1 MMADD
6 DTTSFDQIELH
17 KENIQPLASGRSAR
31 ALVASLS
38 SRSNPVFARAEHAA
52 KQAEFE
58 EELRASL
65 DLDDPLEVWVRY
77 VNWTQETFPSGHST
91 DSGLLQLLE
100 RATQT
105 FIHEQHYKNDP
116 RYLRLWI
123 QYIQSFSDAPREAFA
138 YLARHDIGQRLAL
151 FYEEYAA
158 LLEKMGR
165 KRQAGE
171 IYQTGMENNARP
183 TDRLLR
189 KFEEYMQRLEHD
201 PPADD
206 EPSSPAL
213 PAVRPA
219 LAAKPFGGGLGSGG
233 LGGSPTTQQQPQAPQ
248 PKLKQAKQKM
258 AIFSDADATTTSKAP
273 NTIEK
278 PTSGWENI
286 GTLEQRK
293 KENTIEARPWAGEV
307 LKQEGVKTKSAEK
320 MMIFR
325 DESSLPKQS
334 IPPVQQ
340 NVLPTFLPSN
350 KRPERVAVNLELIY
364 ADEENPTEEL
374 SFDELRAIKRGQYG
388 IDWNR
393 IREEQ
398 AEAARERRR
407 KNTHRGEVTEE
418 SRAPIKVKTVLSP
431 SPNRG
436 KIKRKGQAP
445 ASPTMTFHT
454 RAATDEIYDIFNQPM
469 KKTSM
474 TGENRGDDDGSES
487 GGEESDSE
495 DYTIGTQ
502 VGQAEGSGPEGD
514 DGEDDEEDARS
525 VKSEWSD
532 FTLRRDVPPHGEE
545 EEEVEGSLGVHS
557 AEAELGKLAIHR
569 DEPKAGGR
577 MAIHRDEPGDEEPG
591 QPLRPTPHKMLI
603 PPPPDDFDP
612 PRLSYNAAKETQF
625 QGQNRLP
632 YMTPI
637 VEKTES
643 LPPTTARR
651 KDVAKTPSRN
661 RMPDIMDD
669 NLMSSPFEESNNS
682 ILPPPLAPPQ
692 PAPSAAP
699 ARVPKE
705 RKPFGAKPAPAA
717 KAKEAT
723 QKGPIIQDLQC
734 NPMDESLRANI
745 FDKLQPPLKTYEGF
759 YEHTTK
765 FGRGAE
771 IKRFAKTMSKRDGEK
786 TTANISQAPII
797 EFVTGDGGS
806 SYTIKR
812 ELGKG
817 AFAPV
822 YLVENN
828 IVADAEDEAE
838 ETGPDDGT
846 AADLLS
852 LNKKIIGRARF
863 EAMKMEHP
871 PSPWEFYIMQQAHRR
886 LGVSRPVESILKA
899 YEMHL
904 FPDEGYLLLEYR
916 DQGTILDLVNVARAE
931 TATGTNTGVMDEQL
945 AMFLSI
951 ELLRTVEAMHSKGIL
966 HGDLK
971 ADNCL
976 IRFENT
982 PDNIWSARY
991 QRDGSNGWLKKG
1003 ITLIDFGRGIDMK
1016 LFPPAV
1022 QFIADWKTDNQDC
1035 AEMRELRPWTYQV
1048 DYFGLAAIIH
1058 SMLFGK
1064 YIETA
1069 ADRGN
1074 ILGGG
1079 TKKYKI
1085 TGSFKRYWQTEIWSS
1100 VFDVLL
1106 NPLQYVKDEE
1116 NTCMPVS
1123 KSVRKCREG
1132 METWLEANCE
1142 KGVGLKNLIRRMEGV
1157 FGKKR

>member
-1 MMADD
+1 MADD
-6 DTTSFDQIELH
+6 DTTSFNQIELH
-17 KENIQPLASGRSAR
+17 KENIQPIASGRSAR

-58 EELRASL
+58 EELRGSL

-77 VNWTQETFPSGHST
+77 VNWTQETFPSGHSA
-91 DSGLLQLLE
+91 DSSLLQLLE

-123 QYIQSFSDAPREAFA
+123 QYIQKFSDAPREAFA
-138 YLARHDIGQRLAL
+138 FLARHDIGQRLAL
-151 FYEEYAA
+151 FYEEYAT

-189 KFEEYMQRLEHD
+189 KFEEYMQRLELD
-201 PPADD
+201 PPAGD
-206 EPSSPAL
+206 EPCSPAL

-219 LAAKPFGGGLGSGG
+219 LAAKPFSGG
-233 LGGSPTTQQQPQAPQ
+233 FGSEGPGGFPATQQQSQGSQ
-248 PKLKQAKQKM
+248 PSPRQAKQKM
-258 AIFSDADATTTSKAP
+258 AIFSDADAAPTNKAP

-278 PTSGWENI
+278 PTSGWESI

-293 KENTIEARPWAGEV
+293 KENAIEARPWAGEV

-325 DESSLPKQS
+325 DESSLPKQNV
-334 IPPVQQ
+334 PPVQQ
-340 NVLPTFLPSN
+340 NVLPTSLPSN

-364 ADEENPTEEL
+364 ADEDNPTEEL

-393 IREEQ
+393 IRVEQ
-398 AEAARERRR
+398 AEAAREPR
-407 KNTHRGEVTEE
+407 KKATHSGVMEE

-436 KIKRKGQAP
+436 KIRRRGKTP

-454 RAATDEIYDIFNQPM
+454 RAATDEIYDIFNQPI

-474 TGENRGDDDGSES
+474 TGEGPDDDGSES
-487 GGEESDSE
+487 DEMESDGE

-502 VGQAEGSGPEGD
+502 VGQVEESAQEGD
-514 DGEDDEEDARS
+514 DGEGDDEDAKS

-532 FTLRRDVPPHGEE
+532 FTLRRDVPRHEQEGEVAGRL
-545 EEEVEGSLGVHS
+545 EVGF
-557 AEAELGKLAIHR
+557 GKLAIHC
-569 DEPKAGGR
+569 DEPEAGGAL
-577 MAIHRDEPGDEEPG
+577 AIHRDSPWGEEPG
-591 QPLRPTPHKMLI
+591 LPFHPAPHRI
-603 PPPPDDFDP
+603 PIPSPPDIFDP
-612 PRLSYNAAKETQF
+612 PRPPYHATKETQF
-625 QGQNRLP
+625 QGQSRLP

-651 KDVAKTPSRN
+651 KDVAKTPSRSS
-661 RMPDIMDD
+661 MPDIMDD
-669 NLMSSPFEESNNS
+669 NLMSSPFDDPNTP
-682 ILPPPLAPPQ
+682 ILPPPPVKSQ
-692 PAPSAAP
+692 PAPSALP
-699 ARVPKE
+699 ARAPKE
-705 RKPFGAKPAPAA
+705 RKPFGTKPIAA
-717 KAKEAT
+717 ARAKETT
-723 QKGPIIQDLQC
+723 QKSPIIKDLQC

-745 FDKLQPPLKTYEGF
+745 FDKLLPPLKTYEGF
-759 YEHTTK
+759 YQHTTK
-765 FGRGAE
+765 FGRGAD
-771 IKRFAKTMSKRDGEK
+771 IKRFAKAMSKRDGEK
-786 TTANISQAPII
+786 TAANISQAPII

-828 IVADAEDEAE
+828 IVADVEDEAE
-838 ETGPDDGT
+838 EVHPDDENAG
-846 AADLLS
+846 DLLS
-852 LNKKIIGRARF
+852 LSKKIIGRARF
-863 EAMKMEHP
+863 EAVKMEHP
-871 PSPWEFYIMQQAHRR
+871 PSPWEFYIMRQVHRR

-899 YEMHL
+899 HEMHL

-916 DQGTILDLVNVARAE
+916 DQGTILDIINIARAE
-931 TATGTNTGVMDEQL
+931 VGTGTNTCVMDEQFV
-945 AMFLSI
+945 MFLSI
-951 ELLRTVEAMHSKGIL
+951 ELLRTIEAMHSKGLL

-976 IRFENT
+976 VRFENT
-982 PDNIWSARY
+982 PDNTWSARY
-991 QRDGSNGWLKKG
+991 RRDGSSGWLKKG

-1016 LFPPAV
+1016 LFQPTV

-1064 YIETA
+1064 YIETT

-1085 TGSFKRYWQTEIWSS
+1085 TSSFKRYWQTEIWSS

-1106 NPLQYVKDEE
+1106 NPLQYIKDEE
-1116 NTCMPVS
+1116 STCMPVS
-1123 KSVRKCREG
+1123 KSVRKCREE

-1157 FGKKR
+1157 LGKKR

>member
-1 MMADD
+1 MTDD
-6 DTTSFDQIELH
+6 HTTSFDQIELH

-38 SRSNPVFARAEHAA
+38 SRPNPVFARAEHAA

-58 EELRASL
+58 EELRGSS

-105 FIHEQHYKNDP
+105 FTHEQHYKNDP

-123 QYIQSFSDAPREAFA
+123 QYIQNFSDAPREAFA

-171 IYQTGMENNARP
+171 IYQTGIENNARP

-201 PPADD
+201 PPAGD

-219 LAAKPFGGGLGSGG
+219 LAAKPFGGGLSSGG
-233 LGGSPTTQQQPQAPQ
+233 LGGSPSAQQQPQGPQ
-248 PKLKQAKQKM
+248 PRPKQAKQKM
-258 AIFSDADATTTSKAP
+258 AIFSDGDAAPTSKAP

-278 PTSGWENI
+278 PTSGWESI

-325 DESSLPKQS
+325 DERRNV
-334 IPPVQQ
+334 PPVQK
-340 NVLPTFLPSN
+340 NDLPTTSLSSN

-388 IDWNR
+388 IDWDR
-393 IREEQ
+393 IRVEQ

-407 KNTHRGEVTEE
+407 RNTHRGEVTEE

-474 TGENRGDDDGSES
+474 TGEESDDDGSES
-487 GGEESDSE
+487 DGEESDGE

-502 VGQAEGSGPEGD
+502 VGQAEESGPEGD
-514 DGEDDEEDARS
+514 DGEDDDEDAKS

-532 FTLRRDVPPHGEE
+532 FTLRRGVPPRE
-545 EEEVEGSLGVHS
+545 EEEVAGNPEAWL
-557 AEAELGKLAIHR
+557 AEAGLGKLAIHC
-569 DEPKAGGR
+569 DEPKAGGST
-577 MAIHRDEPGDEEPG
+577 ATDGNPPGDQEPSL
-591 QPLRPTPHKMLI
+591 PFRPTPHKILI
-603 PPPPDDFDP
+603 PSPPDDFGL
-612 PRLSYNAAKETQF
+612 PRLPYHAPKETQF
-625 QGQNRLP
+625 QGQSRLP

-669 NLMSSPFEESNNS
+669 NLMSSPFDESNNS
-682 ILPPPLAPPQ
+682 ALPPPLVPSQ

-699 ARVPKE
+699 ARVPQE
-705 RKPFGAKPAPAA
+705 RKPFGTKPVAPAR
-717 KAKEAT
+717 AKEIT
-723 QKGPIIQDLQC
+723 QRSPIIQDLQC

-745 FDKLQPPLKTYEGF
+745 FDKLLPPLKTYDGF
-759 YEHTTK
+759 FEHTTK

-771 IKRFAKTMSKRDGEK
+771 IKRFAKAMSKRDGEK
-786 TTANISQAPII
+786 NTANISRAPII

-838 ETGPDDGT
+838 EAGPDDEN

-852 LNKKIIGRARF
+852 LNRKIIGRARF
-863 EAMKMEHP
+863 EAVKMEHP
-871 PSPWEFYIMQQAHRR
+871 PSPWEFYIMRQAHRR
-886 LGVSRPVESILKA
+886 LGVSRPTESILKA
-899 YEMHL
+899 HEMHL
-904 FPDEGYLLLEYR
+904 FPDEAYLLLEYR
-916 DQGTILDLVNVARAE
+916 DQGTILDLINIARAE
-931 TATGTNTGVMDEQL
+931 VGTGTNIGVMDEQL
-945 AMFLSI
+945 VMFLSI
-951 ELLRTVEAMHSKGIL
+951 ELLRTVEAMHSKGLL

-982 PDNIWSARY
+982 PDSTWSARY
-991 QRDGSNGWLKKG
+991 RRDGSSSWLKKG

-1016 LFPPAV
+1016 LFQPTV

-1064 YIETA
+1064 YIETT

-1085 TGSFKRYWQTEIWSS
+1085 TSSFKRYWQTEIWSS

-1106 NPLQYVKDEE
+1106 NPLQYIKDEE

-1123 KSVRKCREG
+1123 KSMRKCREE

-1157 FGKKR
+1157 IGKKR

>member
-1 MMADD
+1 M
-6 DTTSFDQIELH
+6 
-17 KENIQPLASGRSAR
+17 
-31 ALVASLS
+31 
-38 SRSNPVFARAEHAA
+38 
-52 KQAEFE
+52 
-58 EELRASL
+58 
-65 DLDDPLEVWVRY
+65 
-77 VNWTQETFPSGHST
+77 
-91 DSGLLQLLE
+91 
-100 RATQT
+100 
-105 FIHEQHYKNDP
+105 
-116 RYLRLWI
+116 
-123 QYIQSFSDAPREAFA
+123 
-138 YLARHDIGQRLAL
+138 
-151 FYEEYAA
+151 
-158 LLEKMGR
+158 
-165 KRQAGE
+165 
-171 IYQTGMENNARP
+171 
-183 TDRLLR
+183 
-189 KFEEYMQRLEHD
+189 
-201 PPADD
+201 
-206 EPSSPAL
+206 
-213 PAVRPA
+213 
-219 LAAKPFGGGLGSGG
+219 
-233 LGGSPTTQQQPQAPQ
+233 
-248 PKLKQAKQKM
+248 
-258 AIFSDADATTTSKAP
+258 
-273 NTIEK
+273 
-278 PTSGWENI
+278 
-286 GTLEQRK
+286 
-293 KENTIEARPWAGEV
+293 
-307 LKQEGVKTKSAEK
+307 
-320 MMIFR
+320 
-325 DESSLPKQS
+325 
-334 IPPVQQ
+334 
-340 NVLPTFLPSN
+340 
-350 KRPERVAVNLELIY
+350 IY

-398 AEAARERRR
+398 AEEARERRR
-407 KNTHRGEVTEE
+407 KNTHRGEVAEE

-431 SPNRG
+431 SPNRE

-474 TGENRGDDDGSES
+474 TGEDRDDDRSES
-487 GGEESDSE
+487 GGEESDGE

-502 VGQAEGSGPEGD
+502 VGQAEESGPEGG
-514 DGEDDEEDARS
+514 DGEDDDEDARS

-532 FTLRRDVPPHGEE
+532 FTLRRDVPPRDSEE
-545 EEEVEGSLGVHS
+545 EEEVEGSPEVES
-557 AEAELGKLAIHR
+557 AEAGFEKLAIHQDELKDGGRTAIHR
-569 DEPKAGGR
+569 DEPS
-577 MAIHRDEPGDEEPG
+577 DEEPDL
-591 QPLRPTPHKMLI
+591 PSRPAPHKILI
-603 PPPPDDFDP
+603 PSPPDDFDP
-612 PRLSYNAAKETQF
+612 PRLPYHAAKETQF
-625 QGQNRLP
+625 QGQSRLP

-651 KDVAKTPSRN
+651 KDVAKTPSRS
-661 RMPDIMDD
+661 RMPDIVDD

-682 ILPPPLAPPQ
+682 VFPPPLVPSQ

-705 RKPFGAKPAPAA
+705 RRPFSAKPVAA
-717 KAKEAT
+717 ARAKETT

-771 IKRFAKTMSKRDGEK
+771 IKRFTKAMSKRDGEK
-786 TTANISQAPII
+786 TTVNISQAPIV

-838 ETGPDDGT
+838 EAGPDDEN
-846 AADLLS
+846 AADFFP

-863 EAMKMEHP
+863 EAAKMEHP
-871 PSPWEFYIMQQAHRR
+871 PSPWEFYIMRQAHRR

-899 YEMHL
+899 HEMHL
-904 FPDEGYLLLEYR
+904 FTDEGYLLLEYR
-916 DQGTILDLVNVARAE
+916 DQGTILDLVNIARAE
-931 TATGTNTGVMDEQL
+931 VGTGTNTGVMDEQL
-945 AMFLSI
+945 VMFLSI
-951 ELLRTVEAMHSKGIL
+951 ELLRTVEAMHSKGLL

-982 PDNIWSARY
+982 PDNTWSARY
-991 QRDGSNGWLKKG
+991 RRDGSNGWLKKG

-1016 LFPPAV
+1016 LFQPTV

-1064 YIETA
+1064 YIETT

-1085 TGSFKRYWQTEIWSS
+1085 TSSFKRYWQTEIWSS

-1106 NPLQYVKDEE
+1106 NPLQYVMDEE

-1123 KSVRKCREG
+1123 KSVRKCREE

-1157 FGKKR
+1157 LGKKR

>member
-1 MMADD
+1 M
-6 DTTSFDQIELH
+6 
-17 KENIQPLASGRSAR
+17 
-31 ALVASLS
+31 
-38 SRSNPVFARAEHAA
+38 
-52 KQAEFE
+52 
-58 EELRASL
+58 
-65 DLDDPLEVWVRY
+65 
-77 VNWTQETFPSGHST
+77 
-91 DSGLLQLLE
+91 
-100 RATQT
+100 
-105 FIHEQHYKNDP
+105 
-116 RYLRLWI
+116 
-123 QYIQSFSDAPREAFA
+123 
-138 YLARHDIGQRLAL
+138 
-151 FYEEYAA
+151 
-158 LLEKMGR
+158 
-165 KRQAGE
+165 
-171 IYQTGMENNARP
+171 
-183 TDRLLR
+183 
-189 KFEEYMQRLEHD
+189 
-201 PPADD
+201 
-206 EPSSPAL
+206 
-213 PAVRPA
+213 
-219 LAAKPFGGGLGSGG
+219 
-233 LGGSPTTQQQPQAPQ
+233 
-248 PKLKQAKQKM
+248 
-258 AIFSDADATTTSKAP
+258 
-273 NTIEK
+273 
-278 PTSGWENI
+278 
-286 GTLEQRK
+286 
-293 KENTIEARPWAGEV
+293 
-307 LKQEGVKTKSAEK
+307 
-320 MMIFR
+320 
-325 DESSLPKQS
+325 
-334 IPPVQQ
+334 
-340 NVLPTFLPSN
+340 
-350 KRPERVAVNLELIY
+350 IY

-407 KNTHRGEVTEE
+407 KNAHREEVMEE

-474 TGENRGDDDGSES
+474 TGEDHEGDGSES
-487 GGEESDSE
+487 GGEESDDE

-502 VGQAEGSGPEGD
+502 VERAEESGPEGG
-514 DGEDDEEDARS
+514 DGEDDDEDARS

-532 FTLRRDVPPHGEE
+532 FTLRRDAPPRESDEE
-545 EEEVEGSLGVHS
+545 EEGEGAEEIEGSLEVES
-557 AEAELGKLAIHR
+557 AKAEFGKLAIHR
-569 DEPKAGGR
+569 DEPEAGGG
-577 MAIHRDEPGDEEPG
+577 MAIHRDEPDDEEPD
-591 QPLRPTPHKMLI
+591 PPFRPAPHKILI
-603 PPPPDDFDP
+603 PSPPNNFDP
-612 PRLSYNAAKETQF
+612 PRLPYHATKETQF
-625 QGQNRLP
+625 QGQQSRLP

-643 LPPTTARR
+643 LPPTIARR
-651 KDVAKTPSRN
+651 KDVAKTPSRS
-661 RMPDIMDD
+661 RMPDIIDD

-682 ILPPPLAPPQ
+682 VFPPQLAPSQ
-692 PAPSAAP
+692 PAPPAAP
-699 ARVPKE
+699 ARVPEEK
-705 RKPFGAKPAPAA
+705 RPFGAKPVAA
-717 KAKEAT
+717 ARG
-723 QKGPIIQDLQC
+723 KGTAQQSPIIQDLQC

-759 YEHTTK
+759 YEHTAK

-771 IKRFAKTMSKRDGEK
+771 IKRFAKAMSKRDGDK
-786 TTANISQAPII
+786 TTANISQAPIV

-838 ETGPDDGT
+838 EAGPDNQS

-852 LNKKIIGRARF
+852 LNKKIIGRERF
-863 EAMKMEHP
+863 EAVKMEHP
-871 PSPWEFYIMQQAHRR
+871 PSPWEFYIMRLAHRR

-899 YEMHL
+899 HEMHL

-916 DQGTILDLVNVARAE
+916 EQGTILDLVNIARAE
-931 TATGTNTGVMDEQL
+931 VGTGTNTGVMDEQL
-945 AMFLSI
+945 VMFLSI
-951 ELLRTVEAMHSKGIL
+951 ELLRTVEAMHSKCLL

-982 PDNIWSARY
+982 PDNTWSARY

-1003 ITLIDFGRGIDMK
+1003 ITLIDFGRGIDMEV
-1016 LFPPAV
+1016 FQPTV

-1064 YIETA
+1064 YIETT

-1085 TGSFKRYWQTEIWSS
+1085 TSSFKRYWQTEIWSS

-1106 NPLQYVKDEE
+1106 NPLQYVMHEE
-1116 NTCMPVS
+1116 STCMPVS
-1123 KSVRKCREG
+1123 KSVRKCREE

-1142 KGVGLKNLIRRMEGV
+1142 KGAGLKNLIRRIEGV
-1157 FGKKR
+1157 LGKKR

>member
-1 MMADD
+1 
-6 DTTSFDQIELH
+6 
-17 KENIQPLASGRSAR
+17 
-31 ALVASLS
+31 
-38 SRSNPVFARAEHAA
+38 
-52 KQAEFE
+52 
-58 EELRASL
+58 
-65 DLDDPLEVWVRY
+65 
-77 VNWTQETFPSGHST
+77 
-91 DSGLLQLLE
+91 
-100 RATQT
+100 
-105 FIHEQHYKNDP
+105 
-116 RYLRLWI
+116 
-123 QYIQSFSDAPREAFA
+123 
-138 YLARHDIGQRLAL
+138 
-151 FYEEYAA
+151 
-158 LLEKMGR
+158 
-165 KRQAGE
+165 
-171 IYQTGMENNARP
+171 
-183 TDRLLR
+183 
-189 KFEEYMQRLEHD
+189 
-201 PPADD
+201 
-206 EPSSPAL
+206 
-213 PAVRPA
+213 
-219 LAAKPFGGGLGSGG
+219 
-233 LGGSPTTQQQPQAPQ
+233 
-248 PKLKQAKQKM
+248 
-258 AIFSDADATTTSKAP
+258 
-273 NTIEK
+273 
-278 PTSGWENI
+278 
-286 GTLEQRK
+286 
-293 KENTIEARPWAGEV
+293 
-307 LKQEGVKTKSAEK
+307 
-320 MMIFR
+320 
-325 DESSLPKQS
+325 
-334 IPPVQQ
+334 
-340 NVLPTFLPSN
+340 
-350 KRPERVAVNLELIY
+350 VNLELIY

-374 SFDELRAIKRGQYG
+374 SFDELRAIKRGLYG
-388 IDWNR
+388 IDWDR

-407 KNTHRGEVTEE
+407 RNTHRGEVAGE

-474 TGENRGDDDGSES
+474 TGEDREDDGSES
-487 GGEESDSE
+487 GGEESDGE

-502 VGQAEGSGPEGD
+502 VGRAEESSPEGG
-514 DGEDDEEDARS
+514 DGEDDAEDARS

-532 FTLRRDVPPHGEE
+532 FTLRRDVPLRENE
-545 EEEVEGSLGVHS
+545 EEEVERSPEVGSAK
-557 AEAELGKLAIHR
+557 AEFGKLAVHR
-569 DEPKAGGR
+569 DEPKAGGG
-577 MAIHRDEPGDEEPG
+577 MVIHRDEPDDEEPDS
-591 QPLRPTPHKMLI
+591 PLRPAAHKILI
-603 PPPPDDFDP
+603 PSPNNFDP
-612 PRLSYNAAKETQF
+612 PRLPYHTAKETPF
-625 QGQNRLP
+625 QGQSRLP

-651 KDVAKTPSRN
+651 KDVAKTPSRS
-661 RMPDIMDD
+661 RMPDIIDD
-669 NLMSSPFEESNNS
+669 NLMSSPFEESNS
-682 ILPPPLAPPQ
+682 SVLPPPLASSQ
-692 PAPSAAP
+692 PAPSATT

-705 RKPFGAKPAPAA
+705 RKPFGAKPVAA
-717 KAKEAT
+717 ARAKET
-723 QKGPIIQDLQC
+723 SQKGPIIQDLQC

-765 FGRGAE
+765 LGRGPE
-771 IKRFAKTMSKRDGEK
+771 IKRFAKAMSKRDGEK
-786 TTANISQAPII
+786 TTANISQAPIV

-838 ETGPDDGT
+838 EAGPDNQS

-852 LNKKIIGRARF
+852 LNKKMIGRARF
-863 EAMKMEHP
+863 EAVKMEHP
-871 PSPWEFYIMQQAHRR
+871 PSPWEFYIMRQAHRR

-899 YEMHL
+899 HEMHL
-904 FPDEGYLLLEYR
+904 FPDEAYLLLEYR
-916 DQGTILDLVNVARAE
+916 DQGTILDLVNIARADVG
-931 TATGTNTGVMDEQL
+931 TGTNTGVMDEQL
-945 AMFLSI
+945 VMFLSI
-951 ELLRTVEAMHSKGIL
+951 ELLRTVEAMHSKGLL

-982 PDNIWSARY
+982 PDNTWSARY
-991 QRDGSNGWLKKG
+991 RRDGSNGWLKKG

-1016 LFPPAV
+1016 LFQPTV

-1064 YIETA
+1064 YIETT

-1085 TGSFKRYWQTEIWSS
+1085 TSSLKRYWQTEVWSS

-1106 NPLQYVKDEE
+1106 NPLQYVMDEE
-1116 NTCMPVS
+1116 STCMPVS
-1123 KSVRKCREG
+1123 KSVRKCREE
-1132 METWLEANCE
+1132 MEAWLEANCE

-1157 FGKKR
+1157 LGKKR